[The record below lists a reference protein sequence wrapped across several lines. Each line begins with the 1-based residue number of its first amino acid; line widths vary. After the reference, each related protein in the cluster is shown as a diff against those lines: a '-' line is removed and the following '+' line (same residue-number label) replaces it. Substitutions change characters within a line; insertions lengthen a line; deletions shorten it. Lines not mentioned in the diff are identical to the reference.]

1 MRKAFITGVTGQD
14 GSYLAE
20 LLLDKQ
26 YDVVGM
32 DVNLSP
38 EHLQNI
44 NHISNK
50 ITLIEGD
57 IQNRDL
63 LLKSIKTHQ
72 PDEIYNFASISFVPD
87 SWDSTVTTLGVNAEG
102 VVNLLEGIRR
112 TNKRIKIFQASSSE
126 MFGAPRTHPQNLE
139 TPLFPRNPYAAA
151 KAYAHWLVTCY
162 RSAYNIFAI
171 SGILFN
177 HESPRRP
184 TSFVTRKITS
194 HVAKIKYGLCDKLA
208 LGNLDTRRDW
218 GFAGDYVNAI
228 WLMMQQ
234 EEPEDYIL
242 GTGETHSVREFCELA
257 FGYAG
262 LDYQE
267 YVIQDPRYY
276 REEGE
281 HILVADPILTF
292 RKLHWMPRID
302 FQGLVKM
309 MVEADCALLET
320 TIA

>member
-1 MRKAFITGVTGQD
+1 
-14 GSYLAE
+14 
-20 LLLDKQ
+20 
-26 YDVVGM
+26 
-32 DVNLSP
+32 
-38 EHLQNI
+38 
-44 NHISNK
+44 
-50 ITLIEGD
+50 
-57 IQNRDL
+57 
-63 LLKSIKTHQ
+63 
-72 PDEIYNFASISFVPD
+72 
-87 SWDSTVTTLGVNAEG
+87 
-102 VVNLLEGIRR
+102 
-112 TNKRIKIFQASSSE
+112 

-139 TPLFPRNPYAAA
+139 TSLVPRNPYAAA

-184 TSFVTRKITS
+184 MSFVTRKITS
-194 HVAKIKYGLCDKLA
+194 HVAKTKYGLCDKLA
-208 LGNLDTRRDW
+208 LGNLDARRDW

-262 LDYQE
+262 LDYQD

-276 REEGE
+276 REEGKQ
-281 HILVADPILTF
+281 ILVADPILTF
-292 RKLHWMPRID
+292 RKLHWRSRVD

-309 MVEADCALLET
+309 MVEADCALLKTPKAE
-320 TIA
+320 